1 MKGEV
6 NMGRYDK
13 KVKKSATASAQ
24 PASWCPACI
33 IICSGS
39 CAATCTGTANM
50 KPLAEKTISK

>member
-1 MKGEV
+1 
-6 NMGRYDK
+6 MGRYDK